1 MAKNIIIGKNS
12 LITKQICKH
21 LKDVFVFSV
30 NDFNQIYFK
39 KKIKEFKK
47 INLIFNNFYPS
58 KNLNTLSVNNYRKF
72 CELSLE
78 KISLILESIPSS
90 KINKIIYTSSAS
102 VHRIPE
108 NLNTKFKDN
117 FNRELYSSF
126 KLAAEK
132 LILNYSNN
140 KKKNHYIM
148 RLFNTYGNSADQF
161 SFIEKIIKLKNKNKK
176 IYLINDGNSIRDFI
190 HLDDVAKIYK
200 RILLKKFQNGIYDL
214 GTGKGYF
221 IKDIINYT
229 NFSKNKIIKINNVN
243 EIHNSIAQN
252 KNLIKELK
260 NFKFFN
266 LSNYLKQKFKTNK
279 NLIQPISNLDYDHL
293 RKNVINGVIIY
304 GAGYAGKQIYHELK
318 KNNEDI
324 LFFVDDDIK
333 KQNTSINGIPIISY
347 KNLIEI
353 KDSFIVKRIYLTI
366 PSLQKKSL
374 DNMIKEIKKNFF
386 DVRYLPEKK
395 FLISDKINIQD
406 LNINEINSIL
416 NRKQIKFKKIKKL
429 SNKIILVTGAAG
441 TIGSEICRQLILHNV
456 RKIIA
461 VDKSEIGIYEQ
472 QNRKFEKK
480 IFYNLLD
487 VNDYFLL
494 DKIIKENNVNIV
506 FHAAAYKHVNILEN
520 NIYSAVK
527 NNIFATYNVC
537 KASVENSCEMIF
549 ISTDKAANPISILG
563 HTKRGAEKVCEFF
576 NERLN
581 NKNKIKIVRFG
592 NVFGSS
598 GSAINNFIDKIN
610 DESPIEITN
619 KKASRYFM
627 TVLEACHLVLKT
639 SAINSTGKVF
649 ILNMGKPINIL
660 KLAENLGKIKMKLN
674 NNYIFRYKE
683 VGLKPGEKLRE
694 TLKDKNEIIRKVSNE
709 IFIVYNKNKKIEKFG
724 YFFQKLKKYFFN
736 LDKDKLIKELKN
748 ITKFC

>member
-1 MAKNIIIGKNS
+1 M
-12 LITKQICKH
+12 
-21 LKDVFVFSV
+21 
-30 NDFNQIYFK
+30 
-39 KKIKEFKK
+39 
-47 INLIFNNFYPS
+47 
-58 KNLNTLSVNNYRKF
+58 
-72 CELSLE
+72 
-78 KISLILESIPSS
+78 
-90 KINKIIYTSSAS
+90 
-102 VHRIPE
+102 
-108 NLNTKFKDN
+108 
-117 FNRELYSSF
+117 
-126 KLAAEK
+126 
-132 LILNYSNN
+132 
-140 KKKNHYIM
+140 
-148 RLFNTYGNSADQF
+148 
-161 SFIEKIIKLKNKNKK
+161 
-176 IYLINDGNSIRDFI
+176 
-190 HLDDVAKIYK
+190 
-200 RILLKKFQNGIYDL
+200 
-214 GTGKGYF
+214 
-221 IKDIINYT
+221 
-229 NFSKNKIIKINNVN
+229 
-243 EIHNSIAQN
+243 
-252 KNLIKELK
+252 
-260 NFKFFN
+260 
-266 LSNYLKQKFKTNK
+266 
-279 NLIQPISNLDYDHL
+279 DYDHL
-293 RKNVINGVIIY
+293 RKNIINGVIIY

-318 KNNEDI
+318 RNNEDV
-324 LFFVDDDIK
+324 LFFIDDDIK

-353 KDSFIVKRIYLTI
+353 KDSFIIKRIYLTI
-366 PSLQKKSL
+366 PSLQKKKL

-472 QNRKFEKK
+472 KNRKFEKK

-487 VNDYFLL
+487 VNDYSLL
-494 DKIIKENNVNIV
+494 NKIIKQNKVNIV

-520 NIYSAVK
+520 NIFSAVK
-527 NNIFATYNVC
+527 NNIFATHNVC

-563 HTKRGAEKVCEFF
+563 HTKRAAEKVCEHF
-576 NERLN
+576 NESLN
-581 NKNKIKIVRFG
+581 NKKKIKIVRFG

-639 SAINSTGKVF
+639 STINSTGKVF

-660 KLAENLGKIKMKLN
+660 KLAKDLGKIKMKLN
-674 NNYIFRYKE
+674 NNYIFEYKE
-683 VGLKPGEKLRE
+683 IGLKPGEKLKE
-694 TLKDKNEIIRKVSNE
+694 TLKDKNEIIRKVNNE

-724 YFFQKLKKYFFN
+724 YFFQKLKNYFFY
-736 LDKDKLIKELKN
+736 LDKNKLIKELKN